1 MNGYLYLVFIKNI
14 YEIVG
19 WKMFVSFLKSIGHY
33 LHCNIKHLEKSNN

>member
-19 WKMFVSFLKSIGHY
+19 WKMFVSFLKSIGHVA
-33 LHCNIKHLEKSNN
+33 LREPVAIKSMVF